1 MTREGELLLRIKKK
15 ITTIIGMNPWG
26 GELLLR
32 TKEKKVTII
41 AIVRDEQEKKILLRI
56 KKKRI

>member
-1 MTREGELLLRIKKK
+1 
-15 ITTIIGMNPWG
+15 MNPWG

-41 AIVRDEQEKKILLRI
+41 AIVRDEQEKKNIAKDQKEKNLTI
-56 KKKRI
+56 SKDEQEKKYC